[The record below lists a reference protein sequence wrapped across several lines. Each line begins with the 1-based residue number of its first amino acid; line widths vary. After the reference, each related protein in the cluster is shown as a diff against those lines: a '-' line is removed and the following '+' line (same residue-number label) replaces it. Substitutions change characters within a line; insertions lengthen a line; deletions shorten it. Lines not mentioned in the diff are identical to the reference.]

1 MPKNNRNLFS
11 HSSEIQKPQIK
22 VWAGTYFLK
31 RLSEMTQS
39 LLVQLLVAAGTPW
52 LVATSL

>member
-1 MPKNNRNLFS
+1 MPKNSRNLFS

-22 VWAGTYFLK
+22 VWAGPYFLK